1 MRESMWCR
9 HTSMTAVEAD
19 GQGGVDRLDVHQSD
33 AAAPVAAEVTAR
45 LLAFLMHGLHGGHV
59 SFNAIWHLH

>member
-1 MRESMWCR
+1 MS
-9 HTSMTAVEAD
+9 AVEAD

-45 LLAFLMHGLHGGHV
+45 LLAVLMHGLHVGDV
-59 SFNAIWHLH
+59 LLNVWHLQ